1 MADYVNQKEFSQ
13 EMKELR
19 EEAKKD
25 RHSFGNTIQL
35 MLDKF
40 DSKLEKVIENYVKIE
55 VMEKDVEIIKQDHK
69 DIKVT
74 VDNISKKMMVWM
86 GFIWAVSWIGTFM
99 AQIYFK

>member
-40 DSKLEKVIENYVKIE
+40 WY
-55 VMEKDVEIIKQDHK
+55 
-69 DIKVT
+69 
-74 VDNISKKMMVWM
+74 
-86 GFIWAVSWIGTFM
+86 
-99 AQIYFK
+99 